1 MSWDIFVQDLP
12 SGISSVD
19 EIPSDLLPAPIG
31 LRSEII
37 AKVKAIYPESNFS
50 DPRWGRLELPD
61 CSVEFNLGG
70 SEQLKSF
77 APHIR
82 GGAMWRAPQTHKP
95 LSRNRAGPG
104 LYAQGLARV
113 CSAKHDER
121 ITMHRFAESFAI
133 DLATTGV
140 RKRT

>member
-1 MSWDIFVQDLP
+1 MSWDIFVHDLP
-12 SGISSVD
+12 SGISLVD
-19 EIPSDLLPAPIG
+19 EIPSDFLPAPIG

-37 AKVKAIYPESNFS
+37 AKVKAIYPEGNFS
-50 DPRWGRLELPD
+50 DPSWGRLELPD

-82 GGAMWRAPQTHKP
+82 GGNVACAADSYA

-121 ITMHRFAESFAI
+121 ITMHRFAEPFAI